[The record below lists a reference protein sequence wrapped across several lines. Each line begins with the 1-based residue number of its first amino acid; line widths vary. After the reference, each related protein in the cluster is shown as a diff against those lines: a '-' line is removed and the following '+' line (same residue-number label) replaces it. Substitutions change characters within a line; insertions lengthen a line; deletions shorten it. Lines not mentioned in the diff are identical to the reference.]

1 GDQFFTEY
9 PDDAHYTGNGL
20 SERRS
25 ALLSAVSNANSATL
39 DAHMGNLATGAV
51 DPTIAQ
57 TTGALSDMATTL
69 TSDTAQASSAL
80 SRRITGDDTVH
91 GTTVDNAAA
100 SLDDLKTRL
109 TDISEML
116 GNVKSDITEYHSQVK
131 SLVDPFES
139 TRLAGDKAIAAYRE
153 SIDTEA
159 NTKRL
164 ERARRTLS
172 GEPTVGI
179 FSGPEEIGRAS
190 CRERV

>member
-1 GDQFFTEY
+1 
-9 PDDAHYTGNGL
+9 
-20 SERRS
+20 
-25 ALLSAVSNANSATL
+25 
-39 DAHMGNLATGAV
+39 
-51 DPTIAQ
+51 
-57 TTGALSDMATTL
+57 
-69 TSDTAQASSAL
+69 TAQASSAL

-153 SIDTEA
+153 TIDTEA

-179 FSGPEEIGRAS
+179 FSGPEDAYREAVAANPAPDMSSELGSAS
-190 CRERV
+190 CRDRAQRAAAGRA